1 MKIQPDAETFVSKH
15 RDVMNITGAY
25 VLESERKMGIGTML
39 LGAIQEWFLQ
49 NGYTLCGVDFESI
62 NITGSRFWNRYF
74 VPYAYSMVRRIDE
87 RIST

>member
-1 MKIQPDAETFVSKH
+1 
-15 RDVMNITGAY
+15 MNITGAY
-25 VLESERKMGIGTML
+25 VLESERKKGIGTML
-39 LGAIQEWFLQ
+39 LGAIQEWLLQ

-62 NITGSRFWNRYF
+62 NITGSRFWNKHF